1 MSNEQLCYR
10 HFMKSTAHK
19 FGFLSAKGCNDVIDD
34 IRLLQESAGMSNKKK
49 KNINLLCLQQQKS
62 TSIVT
67 TSSSLLET
75 LFQAW
80 YPQMHQSNRWDF
92 KVCKLLRVWQGPQY

>member
-49 KNINLLCLQQQKS
+49 K
-62 TSIVT
+62 
-67 TSSSLLET
+67 
-75 LFQAW
+75 
-80 YPQMHQSNRWDF
+80 Y
-92 KVCKLLRVWQGPQY
+92 